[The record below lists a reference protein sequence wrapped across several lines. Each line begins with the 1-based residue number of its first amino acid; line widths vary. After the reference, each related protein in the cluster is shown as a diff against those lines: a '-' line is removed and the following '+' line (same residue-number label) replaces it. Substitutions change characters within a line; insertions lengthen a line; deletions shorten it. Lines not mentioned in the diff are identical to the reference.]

1 MHRAVLTALAVAAL
15 SASALRAS
23 SQEMPKIT
31 CAGHV
36 ANGQISV
43 GGHKVDIVSAP
54 NANPMKLQFSPGLPQ
69 TPVMLLTPAVPGNPF
84 IQDVSPGSVLIGNPP
99 SHFHFVCIEK

>member
-1 MHRAVLTALAVAAL
+1 MHKSLLTAVAVAAV
-15 SASALRAS
+15 SVSALSAS
-23 SQEMPKIT
+23 SQEMPKIV

-43 GGHKVDIVSAP
+43 GGHRVDIVSAP
-54 NANPMKLQFSPGLPQ
+54 GANPMKLQFAPGLQ
-69 TPVMLLTPAVPGNPF
+69 NTPVMLLTPAVPGNPF
-84 IQDVSPGSVLIGNPP
+84 IEDVSPGSVLIGNPP